1 MAKVTFTTKG
11 WLEVWYIGPQDVYV
25 SRHRD
30 ETEATESA
38 TTYAASLPA
47 GDHTFEFRYPR
58 KVVKVF
64 GVINPN
70 QGGDVTAP
78 TVPGNVVEVG
88 HTATTATIAWDAS
101 TDNIG
106 VAGYQV
112 FKDGLP
118 EATTEELSYPFTG
131 LTPDTAYSFTV
142 AAYDAAGNYS
152 GESNAVLIT
161 TEPNAAP
168 VWSAG
173 TQELTTGDSYT
184 LDLTTVCSDADGN
197 PLTFSV
203 VSGTL
208 PTGITFNS
216 VAKTVSGTPTTVQ
229 TQAVTFRA
237 SDGIVNTDQVITFEV
252 LDADA
257 TAPSVPTL
265 SASAVSSSQINL
277 SWTASTDTGPANE
290 RSSGVASYK
299 VYRSTDDV
307 TYSLRTTVATTSY
320 SDTGLTA
327 ETTYYYKV
335 SAVDGASNESAQS
348 SAARATTNAAWL
360 TVPDFTFTEG
370 TAGRQSFADYVP
382 FGATSFTL
390 TPTTPGITVD
400 SDTKELVYDGVTA
413 ATTYTNR
420 VLSSN
425 TSQSEDWL
433 DRINDPLVVWYHN
446 FDSAAEVNAF
456 RWTGNYG
463 NDPNA
468 IGRQDADLV
477 RWVETGG
484 ADGGGYLEIYRPA
497 YAAGTTRYVD
507 GVHWW
512 RPFSAL
518 TGASNGRGE
527 DDPAA
532 DGTLPVGTLIATNGG
547 SQTYNWTNS
556 GNPNQ
561 GWYGHSSVQNSYF
574 DGGDFWL
581 QVRVMADPRR
591 TTNPAVKVG
600 KFSSFTT
607 TRASYTT
614 QELVT
619 YSGYWSGATSSAYAG
634 MPNVHNVYQGYGYQE
649 LASVSTGSPRNPSSA
664 SPWSYSFGW
673 DTLLYHVSPGRQ
685 ATNETVFQVWAARSG
700 ETSYTLIWDVVY
712 PAYYSADAT
721 LQQGWNA
728 FLCWIYQISDEDNQ
742 GYYNSSAFYQ
752 RYDQIVFKKG
762 NGGSD
767 PNTDG
772 IRCPQV

>member
-1 MAKVTFTTKG
+1 MADFKFRKVPWVVITGKTDTAVG
-11 WLEVWYIGPQDVYV
+11 MLWDAVPNALSYNIYRNGVYRANRPVTLYPGQEVWTDTGLLSNTAY
-25 SRHRD
+25 
-30 ETEATESA
+30 
-38 TTYAASLPA
+38 TYAASAVMTKGEGTIGKAASVTTDPA
-47 GDHTFEFRYPR
+47 PGDT
-58 KVVKVF
+58 
-64 GVINPN
+64 
-70 QGGDVTAP
+70 
-78 TVPGNVVEVG
+78 TVPVWASSPIL
-88 HTATTATIAWDAS
+88 TATPISASAIELSCALATDNVGVTRYKFERSPDGLGSWVTVQDNSTSRTAT
-101 TDNIG
+101 
-106 VAGYQV
+106 
-112 FKDGLP
+112 
-118 EATTEELSYPFTG
+118 ATG
-131 LTPDTAYSFTV
+131 
-142 AAYDAAGNYS
+142 
-152 GESNAVLIT
+152 
-161 TEPNAAP
+161 
-168 VWSAG
+168 
-173 TQELTTGDSYT
+173 
-184 LDLTTVCSDADGN
+184 
-197 PLTFSV
+197 
-203 VSGTL
+203 
-208 PTGITFNS
+208 
-216 VAKTVSGTPTTVQ
+216 
-229 TQAVTFRA
+229 
-237 SDGIVNTDQVITFEV
+237 
-252 LDADA
+252 
-257 TAPSVPTL
+257 L
-265 SASAVSSSQINL
+265 SASTPYYFRVSALDAAANQSAYG
-277 SWTASTDTGPANE
+277 TAS
-290 RSSGVASYK
+290 
-299 VYRSTDDV
+299 
-307 TYSLRTTVATTSY
+307 AT
-320 SDTGLTA
+320 
-327 ETTYYYKV
+327 
-335 SAVDGASNESAQS
+335 
-348 SAARATTNAAWL
+348 TTNAAWL

>member
-1 MAKVTFTTKG
+1 MQFTRKG
-11 WLEVWYIGPQDVYV
+11 YIEVWLGEVFV
-25 SRHRD
+25 SRHTSA
-30 ETEATESA
+30 EEAYESA
-38 TTYAASLPA
+38 YAHAESTDTDEALYVI
-47 GDHTFEFRYPR
+47 RYPHR
-58 KVVKVF
+58 EMDLSRLKRYTRQDQQK
-64 GVINPN
+64 
-70 QGGDVTAP
+70 P
-78 TVPGNVVEVG
+78 TTPVL
-88 HTATTATIAWDAS
+88 TATASPPTTVELSWTAA
-101 TDNIG
+101 TDNVS
-106 VAGYQV
+106 VAGYRLYYSLDQV
-112 FKDGLP
+112 NWTLLYQG
-118 EATTEELSYPFTG
+118 TTRDYSHTG
-131 LTPDTAYSFTV
+131 LGEDTYYYRV
-142 AAYDAAGNYS
+142 NAYDPTGNNGDYATA
-152 GESNAVLIT
+152 NA
-161 TEPNAAP
+161 
-168 VWSAG
+168 
-173 TQELTTGDSYT
+173 T
-184 LDLTTVCSDADGN
+184 LDLTAPTTPN
-197 PLTFSV
+197 LV
-203 VSGTL
+203 VEST
-208 PTGITFNS
+208 TS
-216 VAKTVSGTPTTVQ
+216 STVS
-229 TQAVTFRA
+229 
-237 SDGIVNTDQVITFEV
+237 
-252 LDADA
+252 
-257 TAPSVPTL
+257 
-265 SASAVSSSQINL
+265 L
-277 SWTASTDTGPANE
+277 SWTASTDNV
-290 RSSGVASYK
+290 GVRDYTLQ
-299 VYRSTDDV
+299 RSTDNNSW
-307 TYSLRTTVATTSY
+307 TTLYSGLNRTY
-320 SDTGLTA
+320 SDTGLSASTL
-327 ETTYYYKV
+327 YYYRV
-335 SAVDGASNESAQS
+335 RARDTSGNASAWASASAQT
-348 SAARATTNAAWL
+348 ANVAWL

-370 TAGRQSFADYVP
+370 TASRQSFAAYAP
-382 FGATSFTL
+382 SGATSFTL
-390 TPTTPGITVD
+390 SPDTPGITVD

-752 RYDQIVFKKG
+752 RYDQIIFKKG